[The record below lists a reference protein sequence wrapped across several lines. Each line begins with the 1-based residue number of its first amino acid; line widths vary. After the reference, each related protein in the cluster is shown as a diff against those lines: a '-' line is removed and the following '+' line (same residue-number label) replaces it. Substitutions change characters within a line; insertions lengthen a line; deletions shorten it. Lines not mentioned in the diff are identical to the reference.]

1 MEAALKFSEDQGEI
15 IIFETNESLKIPV
28 HVENE
33 TVWLS
38 QAQMVE
44 LFQTSKQNISFHIT
58 NIFKE
63 EELEQK

>member
-38 QAQMVE
+38 QAQMAQ
-44 LFQTSKQNISFHIT
+44 LFGTSRNNVTMHIR

-63 EELEQK
+63 